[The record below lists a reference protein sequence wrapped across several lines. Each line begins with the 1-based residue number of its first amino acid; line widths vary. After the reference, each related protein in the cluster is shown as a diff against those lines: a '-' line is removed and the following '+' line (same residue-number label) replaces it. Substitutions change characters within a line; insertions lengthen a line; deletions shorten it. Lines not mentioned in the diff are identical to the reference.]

1 MTAASPIEVRWL
13 PRLRWAAV
21 LALLAAIAAT
31 KYLLHAPF
39 PIEPMIA
46 VVVALV
52 LVNVALLV
60 RLRRSEALSER
71 AVTVNLLI
79 DSAALTVLLVWTGG
93 AMNPFTTLYLLQVA
107 LAAVLLNRWASLTVA
122 AVSVLCFG
130 ALLVARPE
138 AIHVWHSATMFDL
151 HVRGMWVAFALT
163 AAALWFFI
171 GRVSTALRERER
183 ALTEAR
189 STAEMSALRAERLAA
204 VATLAAGAAHELN
217 TPLGTVMILASEL
230 RDTLRDN
237 PEAQTALLSMRDE
250 LARCKKILHRMRPVD
265 ESETTVERIEL
276 SPWLIEAVERWK
288 KSRTCD
294 AVIVRDSLGASA
306 AKASSVALEM
316 ALTGLL
322 DNARRAHADASVE
335 RPVEVLATV
344 RENER
349 WITVLDHAGT
359 MSDEVASRAGEPF
372 FTTREPGEG
381 MGLGLYVSRSSVER
395 VGGRLVI
402 ERAPGET
409 RVSLVLPSV
418 E

>member
-1 MTAASPIEVRWL
+1 MIAPSPIEVRWL

-79 DSAALTVLLVWTGG
+79 DTAALTVLLVWTGG

-107 LAAVLLNRWASLTVA
+107 LAAVLLKRWASLTVA
-122 AVSVLCFG
+122 VVSVLCFG

-171 GRVSTALRERER
+171 GRVSMALRARER

-189 STAEMSALRAERLAA
+189 STAELTALRAERLAA

-237 PEAQTALLSMRDE
+237 PEAQTALRSMRDE
-250 LARCKKILHRMRPVD
+250 LARCKTILHRMRPVD
-265 ESETTVERIEL
+265 ESETTVERIAL

-288 KSRTCD
+288 KSRTFD

-306 AKASSVALEM
+306 TKASSVALEM

-322 DNARRAHADASVE
+322 DNARRAHADGSVD
-335 RPVEVLATV
+335 RPVEVVATV
-344 RENER
+344 RDQHC

-381 MGLGLYVSRSSVER
+381 MGLGLYVSRSTVER

>member
-1 MTAASPIEVRWL
+1 MMAARPIEVRWL
-13 PRLRWAAV
+13 PRMRWAAV
-21 LALLAAIAAT
+21 LALLVAIAAT
-31 KYLLHAPF
+31 KFLLHAPF
-39 PIEPMIA
+39 AIEPMLA

-52 LVNVALLV
+52 LVNVALLI
-60 RLRRSEALSER
+60 RLRRCEALSER

-79 DSAALTVLLVWTGG
+79 DTAALTVVLAWTGG

-122 AVSVLCFG
+122 VVSVLCFG
-130 ALLVARPE
+130 ALLIARPE
-138 AIHVWHSATMFDL
+138 AIHVWHSAAMFDL

-171 GRVSTALRERER
+171 DRVSMALRERER

-189 STAEMSALRAERLAA
+189 SSAALAAMHAERLAA

-217 TPLGTVMILASEL
+217 TPLGTVMILVSEL

-237 PEAQTALLSMRDE
+237 EEAQRALCSIRDE
-250 LARCKKILHRMRPVD
+250 LARCKTILRRMRPVD
-265 ESETTVERIEL
+265 DSETTIEPIEL
-276 SPWLIEAVERWK
+276 SPWLETAVAHWK
-288 KSRTCD
+288 KSRAFD
-294 AVIVRDSLGASA
+294 AVILRDSLGRAVV
-306 AKASSVALEM
+306 KASSVSLEM

-322 DNARRAHADASVE
+322 DNARRAHADASVD
-335 RPVEVLATV
+335 RSIEVHGTV
-344 RENER
+344 RGDAC

-359 MSDEVASRAGEPF
+359 MSDEVAARAGEPF

-381 MGLGLYVSRSSVER
+381 MGLGLYVSRSTVER

-402 ERAPGET
+402 ERAVGQT
-409 RVSLVLPSV
+409 RVSLVLPV
-418 E
+418 AT

>member
-1 MTAASPIEVRWL
+1 MIAASPIEVRWL
-13 PRLRWAAV
+13 PRLRWAAA

-71 AVTVNLLI
+71 AVTANLLI
-79 DSAALTVLLVWTGG
+79 DTTALTVLLVFTGG

-107 LAAVLLNRWASLTVA
+107 LAAVLLSRWASLTVA
-122 AVSVLCFG
+122 AASVLCFG

-163 AAALWFFI
+163 AAALWYFI
-171 GRVSTALRERER
+171 GRVSTALRARDR

-189 STAEMSALRAERLAA
+189 STAELSALRAERLAA

-230 RDTLRDN
+230 RDTLGDN
-237 PEAQTALLSMRDE
+237 PDAQQALRAMRDE
-250 LARCKKILHRMRPVD
+250 LARCKTILHRMRPVD

-276 SPWLIEAVERWK
+276 SSWLRDAVERWK
-288 KSRTCD
+288 KARAFD
-294 AVIVRDSLGASA
+294 GVIVLDALDGAA
-306 AKASSVALEM
+306 TRASSVALEM

-322 DNARRAHADASVE
+322 DNARRAHADAAVDRSVE
-335 RPVEVLATV
+335 V
-344 RENER
+344 RAMARDEAC
-349 WITVLDHAGT
+349 WITVLDYAGT
-359 MSDEVASRAGEPF
+359 MSDEVAARAGEPF

-381 MGLGLYVSRSSVER
+381 MGLGLYVSRSTVER

-402 ERAPGET
+402 ERSEGET
-409 RVSLVLPSV
+409 RVSLVLPV
-418 E
+418 VR